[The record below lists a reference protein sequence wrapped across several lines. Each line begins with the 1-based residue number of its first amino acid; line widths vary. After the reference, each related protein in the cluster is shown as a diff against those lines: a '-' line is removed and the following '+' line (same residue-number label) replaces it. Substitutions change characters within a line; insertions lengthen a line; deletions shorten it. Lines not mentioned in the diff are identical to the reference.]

1 MGLRDHLHHDKT
13 TTTADHPNNVQH
25 VGGVAP
31 EQVHMPGMAAGYTKP
46 VYVPVESL
54 PKNTVVPN
62 NHEQDKHHFHLP
74 GHKHTV
80 PAGRAAAPAQVA
92 ENVPAGVPVP
102 RKDGK
107 HGSHDDLLPKTG
119 VVGVT
124 DAANPVL
131 IPGMPAAPPVPV
143 PAPAPVPVEPVPVPA
158 PAPVEPVVAP
168 VPVARDVANLPPSA
182 AAHHDVPLTTT
193 GPVTELHP
201 EPVRD
206 IDQVPAA
213 VPVAQE
219 PRAAPIPDTGAPVVD
234 RAAPVAA
241 PIPAE
246 ATREVVPEP
255 VHEEPTI
262 IKAAPTGGPR
272 DVGPHSL
279 TKGIKPAGTTVPSMT
294 NDVASTHNQPS
305 NPDVHA
311 V

>member
-131 IPGMPAAPPVPV
+131 IPGMPAA
-143 PAPAPVPVEPVPVPA
+143 APVPVT
-158 PAPVEPVVAP
+158 
-168 VPVARDVANLPPSA
+168 RDVADLPPSSLA
-182 AAHHDVPLTTT
+182 NHDVPLTTT

-255 VHEEPTI
+255 V
-262 IKAAPTGGPR
+262 
-272 DVGPHSL
+272 
-279 TKGIKPAGTTVPSMT
+279 
-294 NDVASTHNQPS
+294 Q
-305 NPDVHA
+305 
-311 V
+311 